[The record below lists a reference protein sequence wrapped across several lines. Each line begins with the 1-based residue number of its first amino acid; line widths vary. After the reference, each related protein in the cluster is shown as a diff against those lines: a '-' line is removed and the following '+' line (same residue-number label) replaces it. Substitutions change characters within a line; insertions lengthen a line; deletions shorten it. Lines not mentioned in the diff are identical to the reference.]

1 MEFIAPLSKMINLQL
16 LSLYFKYKGKLIPAL
31 STVDTEEGADDGK
44 VPHREINSVRGEGG
58 RSAEGERGKYRQEP
72 VVMKNGR

>member
-1 MEFIAPLSKMINLQL
+1 M
-16 LSLYFKYKGKLIPAL
+16 PAL
-31 STVDTEEGADDGK
+31 SLDTEEGDEAGI
-44 VPHREINSVRGEGG
+44 VPHQEINSVRGEGG